1 MDNQVRGD
9 FIFISKLCDV
19 LIATGKNFSVKR
31 LEDDLYEVVIE

>member
-19 LIATGKNFSVKR
+19 LIATGKNFSVKH